1 MKAALRSVYTNFLQ
15 TMQGHGQELAPLYAS
30 FVAGWASQGGGSCSS
45 GNHSGGYRSVSDT
58 DPRMLAR
65 RWFTGDA
72 PNTTAAEKPNTI
84 IVGGGPNGLYAAL
97 LLKTLNPDLQVTV
110 VEARVDPDT
119 KKRKLLRTQEIV
131 IQGSLPLPNTT
142 TEAVL
147 DIAGSFATGPET
159 DITEY
164 LVTADFTAVAP
175 AAVLGKPPKQ
185 FAFAVN
191 MVEYT
196 LARKAR
202 AKGVRIVHDPAA
214 ADPAHVIATYTNPNT
229 VALFDATGGRLER
242 DMTGIARTR
251 TMTRGTNTIDIYEGA
266 LPPTHAIKE
275 LGPLLYV
282 AIGDTTLR
290 TDFTQSKGIMLNWT
304 LILFYM
310 LTVSRLRK

>member
-15 TMQGHGQELAPLYAS
+15 TMQDHGQELAPLYAS
-30 FVAGWASQGGGSCSS
+30 FVAHWQAQG
-45 GNHSGGYRSVSDT
+45 GGYRSISNT
-58 DPRMLAR
+58 DSRMLAR

-72 PNTTAAEKPNTI
+72 PNATAADKPNAL

-131 IQGSLPLPNTT
+131 IQGSLPLPNPT

-175 AAVLGKPPKQ
+175 AAVLGKPL

-191 MVEYT
+191 VVEYT

-202 AKGVRIVHDPAA
+202 EKGVRIVHDPAA

-266 LPPTHAIKE
+266 LPPTRAVKE

-290 TDFTQSKGIMLNWT
+290 TDFTKSKGIMLNWT
-304 LILFYM
+304 LILFYA